1 MTFIGIEQNNY
12 FQVQYFYY
20 CDFAVMYMY
29 KNVRNDFLIVAQW
42 IMMDHFYGIVI
53 LFRWK
58 ARGDDMIYYQSNVW
72 NNYFMFS
79 KEVSYAVKTA
89 LL

>member
-1 MTFIGIEQNNY
+1 
-12 FQVQYFYY
+12 
-20 CDFAVMYMY
+20 MYMY

-58 ARGDDMIYYQSNVW
+58 AREDDMIYTTGQTFGIITLCFQKKSL
-72 NNYFMFS
+72 MQ
-79 KEVSYAVKTA
+79 
-89 LL
+89 